1 MREVSF
7 LRVFTNSFQFPIDE
21 KILFFVGIL
30 VIVLVMVFTY
40 SITESPNECDEV
52 TLNVSRTVPMNFQD
66 YYGK

>member
-52 TLNVSRTVPMNFQD
+52 TLSVSRTVPMNFQD